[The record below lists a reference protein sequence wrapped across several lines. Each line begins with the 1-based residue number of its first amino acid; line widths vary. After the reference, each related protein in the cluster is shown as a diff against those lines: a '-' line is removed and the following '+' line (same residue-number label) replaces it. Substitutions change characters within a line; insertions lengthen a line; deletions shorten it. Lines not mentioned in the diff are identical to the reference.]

1 MPEKGQNIVHI
12 GGAVSVEICIHFDG
26 IIIREQNVPQQRQN
40 IVHIHSFVQ
49 IHVTGYIFSVAA
61 VGTDEVFVIVAGG
74 FHGTSFGVIAILALA
89 LLFAIFRA
97 GGGRNYRPVA
107 ETVTLGFHLICLVA
121 VTAAGAGVSCIA
133 LCSTGGFG
141 NLGGEIITA
150 AALFAVFPN
159 AEVKGIGE
167 ELKGMAVVIICAVA
181 EIIYFKIHS
190 GYSGTLCF
198 PQLMNRS

>member
-1 MPEKGQNIVHI
+1 MPEKRQNVIHI
-12 GGAVSVEICIHFDG
+12 GGAVSVEISIHFDG
-26 IIIREQNVPQQRQN
+26 IILREQNVPQQRQN

-121 VTAAGAGVSCIA
+121 VTAAGAGV
-133 LCSTGGFG
+133 GGVTLSG
-141 NLGGEIITA
+141 AGGLGDLGLVVGSGA
-150 AALFAVFPN
+150 AFNAVFPDPQIKITGN
-159 AEVKGIGE
+159 ERDG
-167 ELKGMAVVIICAVA
+167 LLS
-181 EIIYFKIHS
+181 EILNI
-190 GYSGTLCF
+190 
-198 PQLMNRS
+198 